1 MPQPVVSDVHV
12 SAALSNISVAY
23 IQSEAGYIADKVFP
37 IVPVQHQA
45 DKYFVF
51 KKEDFFR
58 DDAQKRSDGTESA
71 GTGFNLNTDSYSADV
86 FALHKDI
93 GEQTRRNADPAIDL
107 DTTTTQFLT
116 QKMLISRDR
125 TFVAKY
131 LTTGVWGTD
140 VTGHASPA
148 GASQVVFWND
158 ATNSDPISD
167 ISVARTT
174 ILQNT
179 GMKPNVLVIGFPVY
193 EVLKKHPL
201 IIDRIKYTT
210 PTFGGTVTP
219 QLLAAVFDVEE
230 VVVSEAVYN
239 SANEG
244 AVGVFSFIMGKSA
257 LLCYRAKAPSL
268 MAPSAGYVF
277 AWQGFT
283 GLNDIGVRVNNIP
296 MPWLGVGTN
305 RIETEMSFDMKKV
318 GADLGYFFS
327 GVVQ

>member
-23 IQSEAGYIADKVFP
+23 LQSEAGYIADKIFP
-37 IVPVQHQA
+37 IVPVVHQS

-58 DDAQKRSDGTESA
+58 DDAQKRADGTESA
-71 GTGFNLNTDSYSADV
+71 GTGYNLSTNTYSADV
-86 FALHKDI
+86 YALHKDL
-93 GEQTRRNADPAIDL
+93 GEQTRRNADPALDL
-107 DTTTTQFLT
+107 DTTTTEFLT
-116 QKMLISRDR
+116 QKMMISRDR
-125 TFVAKY
+125 KFVAKY
-131 LTTGVWGTD
+131 VQTGVWGTD
-140 VTGHASPA
+140 ITGAATADSTHA
-148 GASQVVFWND
+148 VYWND
-158 ATNSDPISD
+158 DTNGDPISD
-167 ISVARTT
+167 VSLGRTT
-174 ILQNT
+174 VLQNT
-179 GMKPNVLVIGFPVY
+179 GMKPNVLLLGWPVY
-193 EVLKKHPL
+193 EALKKHPL

-210 PTFGGTVTP
+210 PAFGGTVTP

-244 AVGVFSFIMGKSA
+244 ATGSFSFIMGKSA
-257 LLCYRAKAPSL
+257 LLVYRAKAPSL
-268 MAPSAGYVF
+268 MAPTGGYIF

-305 RIETEMSFDMKKV
+305 RIETEMAFDMQKV

-327 GVVQ
+327 GIVS